1 MCGIVGLIHLNG
13 APVGAADLLAMTD
26 AIRHRG
32 PDDVGTIFGNAATGD
47 YALFGGEDTPA
58 DVFGSAVALRANL
71 RGSRPARWAKRPTRS
86 AWRTGGWPSSI

>member
-1 MCGIVGLIHLNG
+1 MCGIVGLINLNG

-58 DVFGSAVALRANL
+58 DVFVQPLAYVPASRLAPGVAR
-71 RGSRPARWAKRPTRS
+71 
-86 AWRTGGWPSSI
+86 